1 MIETEKVK
9 ERWETIS
16 CRRDGGSTREENVTE
31 VRGVDA
37 QSEKEA
43 GGGEPKEE
51 EEKENQCVLG
61 LETIAWEKV
70 KACCSVGLREK
81 GRWVG

>member
-1 MIETEKVK
+1 ML
-9 ERWETIS
+9 
-16 CRRDGGSTREENVTE
+16 
-31 VRGVDA
+31 

-43 GGGEPKEE
+43 GAGEPKEE

-70 KACCSVGLREK
+70 KTCCSVGLREK
-81 GRWVG
+81 GRRVG